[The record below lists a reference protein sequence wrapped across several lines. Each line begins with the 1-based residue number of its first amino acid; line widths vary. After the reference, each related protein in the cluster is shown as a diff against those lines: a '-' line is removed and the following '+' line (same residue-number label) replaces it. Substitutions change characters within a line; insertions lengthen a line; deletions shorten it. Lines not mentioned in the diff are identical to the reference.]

1 MRSREEWKAGEIS
14 LDELRVHEDKC
25 IKDVIKLQ
33 EEAGLKS
40 ITDGE
45 FRRES
50 FHVDFITQIDNI
62 TSNWDFAQ
70 TVKLSEDHTAGL
82 DKKMP
87 FIPYINGRMER
98 PDGGVEV
105 INYNYTKSLTDL
117 TVKITIPSP
126 TMTHFRGGREA
137 IDRVAYPLMKD
148 FFEDLARIYR
158 EELADLYEAGCRY
171 VQLDDT
177 NLAFLCDEKMRE
189 NARAL
194 GEDPDELPATYA
206 TLINESIKDRPTDM
220 AVCIHL
226 CRGNARSQWFAS
238 GDYEPIA
245 DKMFNL
251 TDVDGFFLEYDDERS
266 GGFEP
271 LRFVPKGN
279 KAIVLGLVTT
289 KRGQLETKDEL
300 KQRIED
306 ASNYVDI
313 DQLCLSPQCGFS
325 SNAIGN
331 RINVEDQ
338 IGKLRLVKE
347 VAKDVWPDA

>member
-1 MRSREEWKAGEIS
+1 MRIKPPYRYDHVGSLMRPETLLRSREEWKAGEIS

-25 IKDVIKLQ
+25 IKAVIKLQ

-70 TVKLSEDHTAGL
+70 TVKLGEDHTAGL

-105 INYNYTKSLTDL
+105 ANYNYTKSLTDL

-148 FFEDLARIYR
+148 FFED
-158 EELADLYEAGCRY
+158 
-171 VQLDDT
+171 
-177 NLAFLCDEKMRE
+177 NLK
-189 NARAL
+189 
-194 GEDPDELPATYA
+194 
-206 TLINESIKDRPTDM
+206 
-220 AVCIHL
+220 
-226 CRGNARSQWFAS
+226 
-238 GDYEPIA
+238 
-245 DKMFNL
+245 
-251 TDVDGFFLEYDDERS
+251 
-266 GGFEP
+266 
-271 LRFVPKGN
+271 
-279 KAIVLGLVTT
+279 
-289 KRGQLETKDEL
+289 
-300 KQRIED
+300 
-306 ASNYVDI
+306 
-313 DQLCLSPQCGFS
+313 
-325 SNAIGN
+325 
-331 RINVEDQ
+331 
-338 IGKLRLVKE
+338 
-347 VAKDVWPDA
+347 